1 MGSPVLVVACL
12 GDSIT
17 EGSPGETTWQEW
29 AAHPSLEYRNSGVC
43 GERTD
48 KIADRLDVA
57 VAGADAVIV
66 QGGINDIAQG
76 RPVERAAENLRAM
89 VRRGKQLGLQV
100 VLVNV
105 LPWNGGG
112 DEAEARIRR
121 LNELIVELAQSERVP
136 LLDFW
141 SAVDD
146 PDASGRMKDEYAHAD
161 GDHPSAA
168 GYRRIGESV
177 LDDLLRA
184 LQPA

>member
-1 MGSPVLVVACL
+1 V
-12 GDSIT
+12 
-17 EGSPGETTWQEW
+17 
-29 AAHPSLEYRNSGVC
+29 RNC
-43 GERTD
+43 GIYGQRTD
-48 KIADRLDVA
+48 EIAARLEECA
-57 VAGADAVIV
+57 RGADVLIV

-76 RPVERAAENLRAM
+76 RPVERAAENLRTM
-89 VRRGKQLGLQV
+89 VRRGRQLGLQV

-112 DEAEARIRR
+112 DAAEARIRR
-121 LNELIVELAQSERVP
+121 LNELIAELAHSERVP

-146 PDASGRMKDEYAHAD
+146 PDAPGRMKDEYAHAD
-161 GDHPSAA
+161 GDHPSVA